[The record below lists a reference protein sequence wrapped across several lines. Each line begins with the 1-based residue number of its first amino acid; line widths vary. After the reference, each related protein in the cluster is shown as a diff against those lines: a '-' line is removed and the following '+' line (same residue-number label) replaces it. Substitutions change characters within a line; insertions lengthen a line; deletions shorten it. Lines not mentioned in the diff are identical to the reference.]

1 MNKNEYFYK
10 IFENARNSVINELFT
25 FVNKQK
31 DKTVILNERDRAY
44 SYIIDRHLINQ
55 KYNKLYIKDNI
66 LYIELQESDGIEPN
80 GYDTYSEDINVL
92 SMNEVYDIINHIK

>member
-1 MNKNEYFYK
+1 MNKFYN

-31 DKTVILNERDRAY
+31 NKIVILNEQDKAY

-55 KYNKLYIKDNI
+55 KYNKLYIKDNT
-66 LYIELQESDGIEPN
+66 LYVELQESDGIEPT
-80 GYDTYSEDINVL
+80 GYDTYNEDINVL
-92 SMNEVYDIINHIK
+92 SMNEIYDIITKI